1 MRCPFCSKL
10 ESKVVDSRPSEDGR
24 SIRRRRECCA
34 CRRRFTTYESVE
46 NMPMM
51 VRKRD
56 GSFQAFDPKKIL
68 TGLLHACEK
77 RPITLAVLENMVTDI
92 RQVLQNRLDG
102 EITTAQIGDMILERL
117 KKLDE
122 VAYIRFASVY
132 RHFDDVDSFLEEL
145 NQLLAEQGKPR
156 IVTAARTIE
165 SAPDR
170 EFGGGSDITHLGEE
184 EFS

>member
-24 SIRRRRECCA
+24 NIRRRRECCA
-34 CRRRFTTYESVE
+34 CHRHFTTYESVE

-77 RPITLAVLENMVTDI
+77 
-92 RQVLQNRLDG
+92 RLDG

-145 NQLLAEQGKPR
+145 NQLLVEQGKPK
-156 IVTAARTIE
+156 IMTAARTSE
-165 SAPDR
+165 
-170 EFGGGSDITHLGEE
+170 ITPIRNISHIGEE
-184 EFS
+184 DLS